1 MTREQ
6 IRRIYDMRM
15 QALHTRNARESKKQD
30 DADRAVYMK
39 QQQSWDK
46 ATGIASLLNVAKDIY
61 EGRQTKLLKIKYD
74 KPEMLDPKTKY
85 ELKEDRSFGEVI
97 NPKNWLENIKRLT
110 PKGGLEETEG
120 YKEFKAL
127 EETGVA
133 EESLKGWIN
142 PETGKQ
148 GTAQEYAKL
157 VKAADIQQQEMEE
170 MDLLEE
176 QLAQKAEIGAQKA
189 ADIQQQEMEEEELAE
204 VTGFLE
210 EQKMKK
216 LEIQNIENAKF
227 NQYGLTK
234 TRAQELSNILER
246 EGVVIP
252 PGMTEE
258 KTLELLSSFDK
269 VPMGKYPVGSDQE
282 EYRAFVDT
290 LKSGSQNADTF
301 QSVVTDLTTN
311 TDQTIQSVIDGT
323 YVPEVEDV
331 SYERDLLKE
340 KRDLEQFI
348 EGEEAFLFEDPGMS
362 TVETGAPGDEFIEA
376 EYTKELEEWQKDLGV
391 GEDGV
396 FTAEELENMPASA
409 AIILP
414 TGAPGAKIKP
424 ADLILDERILDKDYP
439 LTNDEIAKRL
449 GLQSA
454 DQILREDIQSAT
466 EMFPDLSQEEALDQY
481 YNYGDIEGTAST
493 GLDTMEDIAALE
505 GGDTVPTVDA
515 PTAPSTDIVSDVKPD
530 VEIPD
535 AEPGLVGE
543 AFKLGGKTLNSLK
556 TVQDMSRIG
565 QTLTNEEASN
575 ADKAIAG
582 TQGVKMLADM
592 AAKKA
597 GKETA
602 AQIGSKALTKKG
614 YEQLTKE
621 GVKMGGKA
629 AVGTAAGGVIG
640 GYTMVTEGKAAGESW
655 EEGDYDEAILHGI
668 SSISGGLQTAG
679 AGMMLTGVGAPL
691 GAVLYGVGTAASL
704 ISSGAQ
710 MLESLFGGD
719 DTAQAEEAP
728 KQKFNATQYLNSIR
742 RSRYD
747 GRAYA

>member
-1 MTREQ
+1 
-6 IRRIYDMRM
+6 
-15 QALHTRNARESKKQD
+15 
-30 DADRAVYMK
+30 
-39 QQQSWDK
+39 
-46 ATGIASLLNVAKDIY
+46 
-61 EGRQTKLLKIKYD
+61 
-74 KPEMLDPKTKY
+74 
-85 ELKEDRSFGEVI
+85 
-97 NPKNWLENIKRLT
+97 
-110 PKGGLEETEG
+110 
-120 YKEFKAL
+120 
-127 EETGVA
+127 
-133 EESLKGWIN
+133 
-142 PETGKQ
+142 
-148 GTAQEYAKL
+148 
-157 VKAADIQQQEMEE
+157 
-170 MDLLEE
+170 
-176 QLAQKAEIGAQKA
+176 
-189 ADIQQQEMEEEELAE
+189 
-204 VTGFLE
+204 
-210 EQKMKK
+210 
-216 LEIQNIENAKF
+216 
-227 NQYGLTK
+227 
-234 TRAQELSNILER
+234 
-246 EGVVIP
+246 
-252 PGMTEE
+252 
-258 KTLELLSSFDK
+258 
-269 VPMGKYPVGSDQE
+269 MGKYPVGSDQE

-311 TDQTIQSVIDGT
+311 TDQTIQSVIEGT

-331 SYERDLLKE
+331 STVVDITGLGEIEQWERDLG
-340 KRDLEQFI
+340 I
-348 EGEEAFLFEDPGMS
+348 EEP
-362 TVETGAPGDEFIEA
+362 
-376 EYTKELEEWQKDLGV
+376 
-391 GEDGV
+391 GV
-396 FTAEELENMPASA
+396 FTAEELENMPAPA
-409 AIILP
+409 AITLP
-414 TGAPGAKIKP
+414 TRIPTPTDPEWGSPEQQLQLKRERAGFDLEQLTTEQEALNMDPITGKPLPVKGILSSTDHTVRTQEDEVFARYNVDPNVTSKKAIVGESLFGDPGTELWHANMQSLNTTGRRLDPVEAAQIKSKEFYAKHGDDVQFDASGVPIAVSGDASVYPVNIDTYDPSGSLVDTKTMDKKELVKHLPKTGAEKRLRALFGDEYPLETLKDDGTPSFDQIESIMDEKKSQVPNLEDLYNEELTKP
-424 ADLILDERILDKDYP
+424 A
-439 LTNDEIAKRL
+439 
-449 GLQSA
+449 LQGSGN
-454 DQILREDIQSAT
+454 L
-466 EMFPDLSQEEALDQY
+466 
-481 YNYGDIEGTAST
+481 AS
-493 GLDTMEDIAALE
+493 
-505 GGDTVPTVDA
+505 VDGFI
-515 PTAPSTDIVSDVKPD
+515 PQD
-530 VEIPD
+530 VEVPD